1 MMPSDTT
8 VDEALDRATGPR
20 HDEVNDL
27 LELFQDVTQQTP
39 VVWADRIVGFGQYE
53 YAYDSGREGIAPE
66 IAFSSGATHTLYLV
80 EGFADRWPDLLD
92 RLGPHRTSIAC
103 LYLTRL
109 SAVDRDVLREIL
121 ERSLAAVRD
130 GREANR

>member
-1 MMPSDTT
+1 MPSDTS

-20 HDEVNDL
+20 RDEVNDL

-66 IAFSSGATHTLYLV
+66 IAFASGAKHTLYLV

-92 RLGPHRTSIAC
+92 RLGPHRTSTAC

-121 ERSLAAVRD
+121 VRSLAVVRD
-130 GREANR
+130 GREADR

>member
-1 MMPSDTT
+1 MPSDTT

-20 HDEVNDL
+20 RDEVNDL

-39 VVWADRIVGFGQYE
+39 VVWADRIVGFGQCE

-66 IAFSSGATHTLYLV
+66 IAFASGARHTLYLV
-80 EGFADRWPDLLD
+80 EGFAERWPDLLD
-92 RLGPHRTSIAC
+92 RLGPHRTSTAC

-121 ERSLAAVRD
+121 ERSLATVRD
-130 GREANR
+130 GREADR

>member
-1 MMPSDTT
+1 MIPSGTR
-8 VDEALDRATGPR
+8 VDEALARATGPR
-20 HDEVNDL
+20 RDEAPEL
-27 LELFQDVTQQTP
+27 LELCQDVTQQPP

-66 IAFSSGATHTLYLV
+66 IAFASGAKHTLYLV

-92 RLGPHRTSIAC
+92 RLGPHRTSTAC

-109 SAVDRDVLREIL
+109 STVDRDVLREIL
-121 ERSLAAVRD
+121 ERSLAAVR
-130 GREANR
+130 

>member
-1 MMPSDTT
+1 MIPSGTR

-20 HDEVNDL
+20 RDEAPEL
-27 LELFQDVTQQTP
+27 LELFQDVTQQPP

-66 IAFSSGATHTLYLV
+66 IAFASGAKHTLYLV

-92 RLGPHRTSIAC
+92 RLGPHRTSTAC

-109 SAVDRDVLREIL
+109 STVDRDVLREIL
-121 ERSLAAVRD
+121 ERSLAAVR
-130 GREANR
+130 EEHEVNR

>member
-1 MMPSDTT
+1 MMPSDTS

-20 HDEVNDL
+20 RDEVNDL

-66 IAFSSGATHTLYLV
+66 IAFASGAKHTLYLV

-92 RLGPHRTSIAC
+92 RLGPHRTSTAC

-109 SAVDRDVLREIL
+109 SAVDRGVLREIL
-121 ERSLAAVRD
+121 ERSLAAVSARNP
-130 GREANR
+130 R

>member
-1 MMPSDTT
+1 MPSDTT

-20 HDEVNDL
+20 RDEVNDL

-66 IAFSSGATHTLYLV
+66 IAFASGAKHTLYLV

-92 RLGPHRTSIAC
+92 RLGPHRTSTAC

-109 SAVDRDVLREIL
+109 SAVDRTVLREIL
-121 ERSLAAVRD
+121 ERSLAAVR
-130 GREANR
+130 EEPEVNR

>member
-1 MMPSDTT
+1 MMPSDTR
-8 VDEALDRATGPR
+8 VEEALDRATGPR
-20 HDEVNDL
+20 REELTELLDLFEEVA
-27 LELFQDVTQQTP
+27 QRPP

-66 IAFSSGATHTLYLV
+66 IAFASGAKHTLYLV
-80 EGFADRWPDLLD
+80 EGFAERWPDLLD
-92 RLGPHRTSIAC
+92 RLGPHRTSTAC

-121 ERSLAAVRD
+121 ERSLATVRD
-130 GREANR
+130 GREADR

>member
-1 MMPSDTT
+1 MPSDTS

-20 HDEVNDL
+20 RDEVNDL

-66 IAFSSGATHTLYLV
+66 IAFASGAKHTLYLV

-92 RLGPHRTSIAC
+92 RLGPHRTSTAC

-109 SAVDRDVLREIL
+109 SAVDRGVLREIL
-121 ERSLAAVRD
+121 ERSLAAVSARNP
-130 GREANR
+130 R